1 MKNQDKRNI
10 AKNVILS
17 GVILVLFSICVF
29 QMDIESKN
37 IRSVVSNTGE
47 NQKLEWGIKRND
59 NHERP
64 DVGDKNKQILEA
76 NGGICLGK
84 ELDKN
89 INLTFDAGYE
99 AGYMEN
105 ILDVLKQNN
114 VKATF
119 FITSHYLNTA
129 SELVGRMIEEGHIV
143 GNHTVN
149 HKSMPSISN
158 EEIETEIMKLH
169 QAVFEKFNY
178 EMRYIRPPKGE
189 FNERTLKKCQDL
201 GYKTVMWSFAYCD
214 WDEKKQPSQE
224 KAHKMIID
232 NLHSVEIMLL
242 HSNSKT
248 NSEVL
253 DAIIKEARNQGYEF
267 RTLDEFET

>member
-10 AKNVILS
+10 EKNVILS

-89 INLTFDAGYE
+89 IYLTFDSGYE

-224 KAHKMIID
+224 KAQKMIID
-232 NLHSVEIMLL
+232 NLHSGEIMLL

-267 RTLDEFET
+267 RTLDEFEI

>member
-89 INLTFDAGYE
+89 IYLTFDSGYE

-224 KAHKMIID
+224 KAQKMIID
-232 NLHSVEIMLL
+232 NLHSGEIMLL

>member
-1 MKNQDKRNI
+1 MKRNNKKEM

-17 GVILVLFSICVF
+17 GIILVLFSICVI
-29 QMDIESKN
+29 QLNVGDETIN
-37 IRSVVSNTGE
+37 NVVTSVTGDR
-47 NQKLEWGIKRND
+47 KIEWGLKRNN

-64 DVGDKNKQILEA
+64 DMGEKNKQILEN

-84 ELDKN
+84 ELEKN
-89 INLTFDAGYE
+89 VYLTFDSGYE
-99 AGYMEN
+99 AGVIGN

-129 SELVGRMIEEGHIV
+129 SELVERMINEGHII

-158 EEIETEIMKLH
+158 EEIESEVMRLH

-178 EMRYIRPPKGE
+178 EMKYIRPPKGE
-189 FNERTLKKCQDL
+189 YSERTLKKCEEL

-224 KAHKMIID
+224 SAKKIIIN
-232 NLHSVEIMLL
+232 NLHPGEIMLL

-253 DAIIKEARNQGYEF
+253 DYIIKETRNQGYEF
-267 RTLDEFET
+267 RTLDEFE